1 MRTAL
6 ISAGLSRRGE
16 LKLACCPHPLA
27 TTLALIPSMS
37 LIPQLH
43 SPASRRSNT
52 VIAPGLLDRFNQWLC
67 NCGRDATSIPSV
79 SATYRLCPLCPS
91 SHSVRSFLNAAYL
104 MTSPNSVIRKRTRRD
119 FIHIAGKSLGL
130 AALCSP
136 TVASLLR
143 NVEAATKNV
152 AHLTP
157 EEAATDEDYWATIQN
172 SFSVT
177 RGIINLN
184 NGGVSPSPRI
194 VTEALVRY
202 IWEQEDATAYT
213 TWQILEPQCET
224 IRTGLAELLGC
235 DREEIAITRNASESL
250 EILLMGMD
258 FKAGD
263 EILTTTQD
271 YPRMLTTLRQREKR
285 ENLKLKLIQIPIP
298 PKNLSEITAAFEKG
312 ITDRT
317 RLVLISHQIN
327 ITGQITPVKAVCD
340 VARAHGIETIVDGAH
355 SFAQFYFKQSD
366 LGCDYFGT
374 SLHKWLYAPKGTG
387 MFYVKR
393 DKIGK
398 LWPLMAAESKQTSDI
413 RKFEEIGTH
422 SAAPKLAIGEALLF
436 HNGIGGKRK
445 EARLRYLSR
454 YWMNR
459 LKDVPKVRFNTSFD
473 PAQSCAIANVQIE
486 SMNPSAIGSYLFDKH
501 RIFTTPIIHEEFQGL
516 RITPNVYTTLGELD
530 RFCGVMEMIA
540 RRGLPK

>member
-1 MRTAL
+1 MTNSTEFDRRNF
-6 ISAGLSRRGE
+6 LS
-16 LKLACCPHPLA
+16 L
-27 TTLALIPSMS
+27 
-37 LIPQLH
+37 
-43 SPASRRSNT
+43 
-52 VIAPGLLDRFNQWLC
+52 
-67 NCGRDATSIPSV
+67 
-79 SATYRLCPLCPS
+79 
-91 SHSVRSFLNAAYL
+91 
-104 MTSPNSVIRKRTRRD
+104 
-119 FIHIAGKSLGL
+119 AGKGLGL
-130 AALCSP
+130 AALSSA
-136 TVASLLR
+136 TVASLLKEI
-143 NVEAATKNV
+143 EAATKSV
-152 AHLTP
+152 SHLTP
-157 EEAATDEDYWATIQN
+157 QQAAMDEDYWSVIQN
-172 SFSVT
+172 AFSVT

-202 IWEQEDATAYT
+202 IWQQEDATAYT
-213 TWQILEPQCET
+213 MWQILEPQSET
-224 IRTGLAELLGC
+224 IRTGLAEMFGC

-250 EILLMGMD
+250 EVLLMGMD
-258 FKAGD
+258 LKSGD

-285 ENLKLKLIQIPIP
+285 EGLSLKLIKIPIP
-298 PKNLSEITAAFEKG
+298 PQNLNEITTAFEQG
-312 ITDRT
+312 ITSRT
-317 RLVLISHQIN
+317 RLILMAHQVN

-340 VARAHGIETIVDGAH
+340 MARAKGIETIVDGAH
-355 SFAQFYFKQSD
+355 SFGQFDFKQKD

-387 MFYVKR
+387 LLYIKR
-393 DKIGK
+393 DKIPGI
-398 LWPLMAAESKQTSDI
+398 WPLMAAESKQAGDI

-473 PAQSCAIANVQIE
+473 PAQSCAIANVNIE
-486 SMNPSAIGSYLFDKH
+486 GTNPSAIGSYLFDKH
-501 RIFTTPIIHEEFQGL
+501 RIFTTPIIHEEFQGI

-530 RFCGVMEMIA
+530 RFSNVMEAIA
-540 RRGLPK
+540 RKGLPA

>member
-1 MRTAL
+1 
-6 ISAGLSRRGE
+6 
-16 LKLACCPHPLA
+16 
-27 TTLALIPSMS
+27 
-37 LIPQLH
+37 
-43 SPASRRSNT
+43 
-52 VIAPGLLDRFNQWLC
+52 
-67 NCGRDATSIPSV
+67 
-79 SATYRLCPLCPS
+79 
-91 SHSVRSFLNAAYL
+91 

-119 FIHIAGKSLGL
+119 FISIAGKSLGL
-130 AALCSP
+130 AALSSA
-136 TVASLLR
+136 TISSLLR
-143 NVEAATKNV
+143 SVEAATKNV

-213 TWQILEPQCET
+213 MWQVLEPQCET
-224 IRTGLAELLGC
+224 IRTGLAELFGC

-258 FKAGD
+258 LKPGD
-263 EILTTTQD
+263 EILSTTQD

-298 PKNLSEITAAFEKG
+298 PKNLNEIAAAFEKG

-317 RLVLISHQIN
+317 RLILISHMIN

-340 VARAHGIETIVDGAH
+340 LARARGIETIVDGAH
-355 SFAQFYFKQSD
+355 SFAQFYFKQKD

-387 MFYVKR
+387 MLYVKR
-393 DKIGK
+393 DKIEK
-398 LWPLMAAESKQTSDI
+398 LWPLMAAEAKQASDI

-436 HNGIGGKRK
+436 HDGIGSKRK

-459 LKDVPKVRFNTSFD
+459 LKDVPKIRFNTSFD
-473 PAQSCAIANVQIE
+473 PNQSCAIGNVHIDGT
-486 SMNPSAIGSYLFDKH
+486 NPEVVTKYLFDKH
-501 RIFTTPIIHEEFQGL
+501 HIFTTPIMHEEFQGI
-516 RITPNVYTTLGELD
+516 RITPNVYTTLNELD
-530 RFCGVMEMIA
+530 RFCDQMELIA
-540 RRGLPK
+540 RKGLPA

>member
-1 MRTAL
+1 MTNS
-6 ISAGLSRRGE
+6 IKSNRRNF
-16 LKLACCPHPLA
+16 
-27 TTLALIPSMS
+27 LAL
-37 LIPQLH
+37 
-43 SPASRRSNT
+43 
-52 VIAPGLLDRFNQWLC
+52 
-67 NCGRDATSIPSV
+67 
-79 SATYRLCPLCPS
+79 
-91 SHSVRSFLNAAYL
+91 
-104 MTSPNSVIRKRTRRD
+104 
-119 FIHIAGKSLGL
+119 AGKSLGL
-130 AALCSP
+130 ATLSSA
-136 TVASLLR
+136 TVAALLKE
-143 NVEAATKNV
+143 VVAASKSV

-157 EEAATDEDYWATIQN
+157 EQAAMDEDYWAIIQN

-202 IWEQEDATAYT
+202 IWQQEDATAYT
-213 TWQILEPQCET
+213 MWQILEPQSET
-224 IRTGLAELLGC
+224 IRTGLAEMFGC

-250 EILLMGMD
+250 EVLLMGMD

-285 ENLKLKLIQIPIP
+285 EGLVLKLIKIPIP
-298 PKNLSEITAAFEKG
+298 PKSLDEIVTAFAKG
-312 ITDRT
+312 ITNRT
-317 RLVLISHQIN
+317 RLILISHQVN
-327 ITGQITPVKAVCD
+327 ITGQITPVKAVCEM
-340 VARAHGIETIVDGAH
+340 ARAKGIETIVDGAH
-355 SFAQFYFKQSD
+355 SFAQFDFKQKD
-366 LGCDYFGT
+366 LSCDYFGT

-387 MFYVKR
+387 LLFIKR
-393 DKIGK
+393 EKIPRI
-398 LWPLMAAESKQTSDI
+398 WPLMAAESKQANDI

-454 YWMNR
+454 YWMNQ
-459 LKDVPKVRFNTSFD
+459 LKDVPKIRFNTSFD
-473 PAQSCAIANVQIE
+473 PKQSCAIANVDIE
-486 SMNPSAIGSYLFDKH
+486 GVNPSAIGSYLFDKH

-530 RFCGVMEMIA
+530 RFCAVMESIA
-540 RRGLPK
+540 RKGLPT